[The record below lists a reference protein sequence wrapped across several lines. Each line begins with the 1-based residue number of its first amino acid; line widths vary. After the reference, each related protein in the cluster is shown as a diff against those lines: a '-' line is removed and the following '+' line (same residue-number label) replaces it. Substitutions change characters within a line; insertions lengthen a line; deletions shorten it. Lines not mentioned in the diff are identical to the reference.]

1 MGSFLAVSVIAWE
14 SDELRLE
21 PGKVSTEMVRR
32 WEGRRDT
39 VLLGDIVIWNMAG
52 LRGCRALVIKC
63 SEVAVTPLLSEG
75 DTLGQTVVFCH
86 LMQAEVT

>member
-1 MGSFLAVSVIAWE
+1 MGSFLAVSVTAWE

-32 WEGRRDT
+32 WDGGRDT

-52 LRGCRALVIKC
+52 LRGCRALVIK
-63 SEVAVTPLLSEG
+63 SSKVTVTPLP
-75 DTLGQTVVFCH
+75 T
-86 LMQAEVT
+86 